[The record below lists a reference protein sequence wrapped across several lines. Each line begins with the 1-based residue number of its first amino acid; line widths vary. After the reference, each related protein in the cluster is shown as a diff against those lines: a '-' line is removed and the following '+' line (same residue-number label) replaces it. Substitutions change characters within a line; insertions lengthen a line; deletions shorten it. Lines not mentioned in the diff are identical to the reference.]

1 MSGMSRL
8 ERRRGAFIAYA
19 DRFQGEPGFVMPW
32 WIDEPSEKEL
42 ATAKRGLPKDLG
54 EVAVRLCGLS
64 GVEVSVD
71 HTAREY
77 WKT

>member
-1 MSGMSRL
+1 MACKKVTIISFS
-8 ERRRGAFIAYA
+8 Y
-19 DRFQGEPGFVMPW
+19 
-32 WIDEPSEKEL
+32 
-42 ATAKRGLPKDLG
+42 KRGLPKDLG

-71 HTAREY
+71 HTAKEY